1 MLILQHAGSTVLKW
15 PKPERP
21 LVPLPLLIRILAH
34 FVLKISHSNLS
45 DVFQLFQTDYN
56 GKLSIAIT
64 INQLASDSLVWH
76 QYFSDL
82 FTRNSDR
89 RRVVVV
95 IPVPSAFMCTGF
107 VVTVLIIC
115 PNVSTLSFLHWQGF
129 DSVVSSSVFQS
140 DQRLSAWF
148 YARDDCCASLSTLCV
163 VTSLATA
170 ASGRGR
176 KKKSYGKYPAR
187 LSRI

>member
-15 PKPERP
+15 PKPELP

-45 DVFQLFQTDYN
+45 GVFQLSQTDYN
-56 GKLSIAIT
+56 GKLSIAI
-64 INQLASDSLVWH
+64 QLQSTSSDQRVRFDTNISPI
-76 QYFSDL
+76 Y
-82 FTRNSDR
+82 FTRNSAR

-95 IPVPSAFMCTGF
+95 IPVPSAFMCAGF

-115 PNVSTLSFLHWQGF
+115 PNVSTLSFLHRRGF
-129 DSVVSSSVFQS
+129 DSVVSSSVLQS

-148 YARDDCCASLSTLCV
+148 YARDDCCVSLSTLCV

-170 ASGRGR
+170 TT
-176 KKKSYGKYPAR
+176 R